1 MSKEERKSKRM
12 TERKKR
18 KGIEICGLRVLE
30 RCRNKP
36 AVDVLVVP
44 AVSRFANWLW
54 ISAMSLGKRSKWTSR
69 FWQSSNLSGP

>member
-1 MSKEERKSKRM
+1 M
-12 TERKKR
+12 
-18 KGIEICGLRVLE
+18 LE

-36 AVDVLVVP
+36 AVDVL
-44 AVSRFANWLW
+44 AVKIVSLFASWLW